1 MNTMSRIKNICETI
15 EDMVTKY
22 SISYMDAVIYYCEEN
37 NIEIEVFAKAIKSND
52 MMKAK
57 IQIEAENLNFLPK
70 SSTLPI

>member
-22 SISYMDAVIYYCEEN
+22 SISYMDAAIYYCEEN

>member
-1 MNTMSRIKNICETI
+1 MSRIKNICETI